1 MARESVH
8 ISGVGYYGEIPY
20 MGNARIH
27 GYGQGNRDAPLLA
40 SLVSPNWQS
49 FCESLWDGPVIVPA
63 LSTKVRDWT
72 EAMVH
77 KYLELTNQDRVSLLQ
92 AERERNERLATRGFV
107 ITEGRI
113 VSRVFSLAKQ
123 ANLA

>member
-1 MARESVH
+1 
-8 ISGVGYYGEIPY
+8 
-20 MGNARIH
+20 
-27 GYGQGNRDAPLLA
+27 
-40 SLVSPNWQS
+40 
-49 FCESLWDGPVIVPA
+49 VIVPA

-77 KYLELTNQDRVSLLQ
+77 KYLELTNEDRVSLLR